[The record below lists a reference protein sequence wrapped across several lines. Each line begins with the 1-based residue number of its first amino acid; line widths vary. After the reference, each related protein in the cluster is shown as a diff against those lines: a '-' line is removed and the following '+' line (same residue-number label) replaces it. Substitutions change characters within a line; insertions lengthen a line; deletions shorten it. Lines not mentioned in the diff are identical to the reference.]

1 MFIYLILIFKMIFY
15 KFNRVNIFVK
25 VVLEFNLLNSRWE
38 VYLNNS
44 FMNFWII

>member
-25 VVLEFNLLNSRWE
+25 VVLEFNLFNGRWE